1 MSDITLLYGD
11 EDFLI
16 DEELRSIRKKSASGL
31 GEERVDGSSGD
42 IDAVVSALTSMPM
55 LMGKKLVEIRDIKY
69 EDEDEDKLFGALEGL
84 AEGVSAVF
92 VTYGGVDRR
101 RKFFRKIESIGKV
114 VEMKRFSEWEQ
125 EKVLS
130 ACFSRA
136 DIRKDP

>member
-42 IDAVVSALTSMPM
+42 IDAVVNALTSMPM

-84 AEGVSAVF
+84 ARE
-92 VTYGGVDRR
+92 
-101 RKFFRKIESIGKV
+101 
-114 VEMKRFSEWEQ
+114 
-125 EKVLS
+125 
-130 ACFSRA
+130 
-136 DIRKDP
+136 